1 MAKLSEIINKIIGLD
16 NDKEYEFKILEQKV
30 AEDSSTVELRRQI
43 EDLQKKLDSK
53 QETVSEIQKNKPE
66 EEAEKYVTV
75 EAYNKVL
82 GEISSLKEVN
92 KALLEK
98 TPITPINTFEESLL
112 AIAGIRKEG

>member
-53 QETVSEIQKNKPE
+53 QETVSEIQKNKLE